1 MEFLK
6 AIFGDKYEE
15 FASRGNVWIVVDRE
29 CFAIM
34 NACGSCVARCLAVS
48 TISAISFFSFSLIAF
63 LTSHSFID
71 FLFLLP
77 YTFMYR
83 YFHAE

>member
-1 MEFLK
+1 MLLLT
-6 AIFGDKYEE
+6 
-15 FASRGNVWIVVDRE
+15 
-29 CFAIM
+29 IM
-34 NACGSCVARCLAVS
+34 FVYGSCDAKCLTIS